1 MLGRQLVLG
10 GVDQEMTSEL
20 LLLTARRVR
29 ELEREV
35 ADIVRPI
42 RERGPGTA
50 E

>member
-1 MLGRQLVLG
+1 
-10 GVDQEMTSEL
+10 VDHEMTKEL

-35 ADIVRPI
+35 ADIVRTI
-42 RERGPGTA
+42 RERGMQTP